1 MLNFQPINYNQNNI
15 QHPLAANNHVQT
27 YSIPNHSLNNNFTN
41 NYWQY
46 QNVNAYNNMQN
57 IHYNNS
63 LCNNFAIAQTLLNG
77 FNMEFPNLESYTMAD
92 AMYRNLEKI
101 NPNSPQALAMKQQ
114 SDILFDKMIKILDSR
129 PKDQSDM
136 HFSEYINMVVKEF
149 RTHHHGNCGERAYIL
164 CDKLNKMGIKNHATI
179 QIDGKKN
186 YNSHVFNVIGLAE
199 NANPAK
205 PETWGP
211 NAVVVDAWSNKI
223 FKPQDA
229 FAFYSD
235 FLGYGTDI
243 PMKFEELGYKYF
255 KSPN

>member
-1 MLNFQPINYNQNNI
+1 MVNFSPISNKYYVQQPQRVSNPIQSYSSTVYNPSNDF
-15 QHPLAANNHVQT
+15 A
-27 YSIPNHSLNNNFTN
+27 N

-57 IHYNNS
+57 IHYSNS
-63 LCNNFAIAQTLLNG
+63 LGNNFAIAQTLLNG

-92 AMYRNLEKI
+92 AMYRNLEKT

-114 SDILFDKMIKILDSR
+114 SDVLFDKMIKILDSR
-129 PKDQSDM
+129 TKDQSDM

-199 NANPAK
+199 NANPSK

-211 NAVVVDAWSNKI
+211 NAVVVDAWSNRI

-229 FAFYSD
+229 FAFYND
-235 FLGYGTDI
+235 FLCYGNDN
-243 PMKFEELGYKYF
+243 PMKIKELGYKYF
-255 KSPN
+255 RSPN